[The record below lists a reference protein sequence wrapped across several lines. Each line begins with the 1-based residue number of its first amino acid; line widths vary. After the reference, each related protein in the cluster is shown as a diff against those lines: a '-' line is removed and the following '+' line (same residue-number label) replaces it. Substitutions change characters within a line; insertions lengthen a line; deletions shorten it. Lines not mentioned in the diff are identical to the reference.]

1 VSPTPEEARVT
12 STTGTTEEPVASRRD
27 VRTVIVSSLV
37 GTTVEW
43 YDFFLYST
51 AAGLVFN
58 KLFFPVADP
67 ATGSLLAFATFA
79 VGFVARPLGGI
90 LFGHIGDR
98 VGRKRTLVATM
109 IIMGLSTF
117 CIGLL
122 PTYDQVGLLAPA
134 LLVALRV
141 LQGIAI
147 GGEWGGAVLMAVEY
161 APPNRR
167 GLYGSWPQVGL
178 AIGLALGTGLFGIL
192 GAVLDDANFA
202 AYGWRIG
209 FFASIA
215 LVAVGLVVR
224 LKVYETPAFRRLRDL
239 EGRARMPFMEMLR
252 DRRGRRNTGLGLLSR
267 WAEGVAFNAW
277 AVFSISYT
285 TETLHL
291 AKSTI
296 LVAVTAAAVLLGVA
310 LPFSGHLADRFGA
323 RRVFA
328 TGSIVLAVLVV
339 PAFAGLGT
347 GRTWLVALVLLV
359 GLGLA
364 YPLMYGPQ
372 AILYASL
379 FPTRVRYTGMSFVYQ
394 FSGVY
399 ASGLTPLILTA
410 LLAGAHGSPWTACA
424 YVVVAA
430 VVSAVATLAIR
441 RRDLFLT

>member
-1 VSPTPEEARVT
+1 
-12 STTGTTEEPVASRRD
+12 
-27 VRTVIVSSLV
+27 
-37 GTTVEW
+37 
-43 YDFFLYST
+43 
-51 AAGLVFN
+51 
-58 KLFFPVADP
+58 
-67 ATGSLLAFATFA
+67 
-79 VGFVARPLGGI
+79 
-90 LFGHIGDR
+90 
-98 VGRKRTLVATM
+98 
-109 IIMGLSTF
+109 
-117 CIGLL
+117 
-122 PTYDQVGLLAPA
+122 
-134 LLVALRV
+134 
-141 LQGIAI
+141 
-147 GGEWGGAVLMAVEY
+147 MAVEY

-209 FFASIA
+209 FFASIV

-323 RRVFA
+323 RRMFA
-328 TGSIVLAVLVV
+328 IGSIVLAVLVV

-430 VVSAVATLAIR
+430 VVSAAATLAIR
-441 RRDLFLT
+441 KRDLFLT